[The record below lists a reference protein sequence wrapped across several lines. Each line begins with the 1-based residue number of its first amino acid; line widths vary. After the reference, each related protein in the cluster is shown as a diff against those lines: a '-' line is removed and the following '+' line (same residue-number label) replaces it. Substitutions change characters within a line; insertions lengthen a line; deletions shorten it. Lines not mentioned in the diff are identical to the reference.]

1 MRNNKSSLPGLLIKS
16 GCVNEVGPKGI
27 FPQTESWYAIF
38 PRPDGQKKAYVRLA
52 ADYDA
57 LDVANKVSG
66 TIMFLVINMITL
78 SFSPSLQIGII

>member
-1 MRNNKSSLPGLLIKS
+1 MVRFM
-16 GCVNEVGPKGI
+16 NEVGPKGI
-27 FPQTESWYAIF
+27 FPQTKSWYAIF